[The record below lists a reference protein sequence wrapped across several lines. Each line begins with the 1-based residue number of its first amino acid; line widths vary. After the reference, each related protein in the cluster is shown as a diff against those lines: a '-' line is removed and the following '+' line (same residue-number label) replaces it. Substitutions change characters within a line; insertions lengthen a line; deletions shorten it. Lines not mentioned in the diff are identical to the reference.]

1 MSWNMG
7 IGERLFLRQVR
18 HVHPDMGDW
27 RTAEVR
33 RQIGRDFGAL
43 VPPFALHLPAP
54 EALCAYWAIFR
65 EPTYGQRVDR
75 AQKEAVA
82 AGVSA
87 SNTCPYCVDV
97 HTTLLHALGDR
108 SSAAKIAAGR
118 TDDITDPALRGV
130 VAWARENRKP
140 GASILRHRP
149 FPDEHAPELIGT
161 AVAYHYINRMVNI
174 FVATSPFPLPVTP
187 KPIARRMVSPVFRR
201 LAARRVQP
209 GESLGLLPAA
219 PWPDDLGWAHGD
231 PIIADAFARAAAA
244 FDRIGRQAIPAE
256 TRHLVADRLH
266 EWRGEEPG
274 LSRRWVDDPVKE
286 LPTAQRPL
294 GRFALLTA
302 LASYQIDS
310 EILDA
315 ARPSLGSAG
324 DEALVVT
331 AAWASFAAARR
342 IGSWLHAAA
351 ASADRGQ
358 GNPPR

>member
-1 MSWNMG
+1 
-7 IGERLFLRQVR
+7 
-18 HVHPDMGDW
+18 
-27 RTAEVR
+27 
-33 RQIGRDFGAL
+33 
-43 VPPFALHLPAP
+43 
-54 EALCAYWAIFR
+54 
-65 EPTYGQRVDR
+65 YGQRVDR

-118 TDDITDPALRGV
+118 TPDIADPALRGV

-201 LAARRVQP
+201 LAARRLQP

-244 FDRIGRQAIPAE
+244 FRRLGRQAIPAE

-266 EWRGEEPG
+266 EWRGGEPEPAP
-274 LSRRWVDDPVKE
+274 RPV
-286 LPTAQRPL
+286 
-294 GRFALLTA
+294 GG
-302 LASYQIDS
+302 
-310 EILDA
+310 
-315 ARPSLGSAG
+315 ARPKHP
-324 DEALVVT
+324 T
-331 AAWASFAAARR
+331 
-342 IGSWLHAAA
+342 
-351 ASADRGQ
+351 
-358 GNPPR
+358 PPRPPPRAAPT